1 MYFYIILVYS
11 FGLFEL
17 LKRIDNCNKKRTV
30 NMFAYFWPF
39 LRENFNG
46 GGGGSSIPLI
56 MLFK

>member
-46 GGGGSSIPLI
+46 GGGALAF
-56 MLFK
+56 L